1 MFPQVG
7 SPSSFAPG
15 PYIIGS
21 VVPRCFDSSRAVQ
34 SRALQCLELTVRI
47 LSAFEGRDGES
58 VEGALSRLKAL
69 SALSPSGDNSEP
81 VGSAAVAKAASEVL
95 REWVSHAQLLPLLH
109 SLVDALL
116 DRIASSARG
125 ASMVLCSVAEARG
138 GELYTHVADLV
149 SDKIH
154 SKLAVLDEAET
165 RVSALTCARLL
176 AAFNPR

>member
-58 VEGALSRLKAL
+58 VERALSRLKAL

-81 VGSAAVAKAASEVL
+81 VGSAGVARAASEVL

-109 SLVDALL
+109 SLVD
-116 DRIASSARG
+116 RG
-125 ASMVLCSVAEARG
+125 A
-138 GELYTHVADLV
+138 
-149 SDKIH
+149 IQ
-154 SKLAVLDEAET
+154 
-165 RVSALTCARLL
+165 
-176 AAFNPR
+176 

>member
-1 MFPQVG
+1 MFLPQVG

-47 LSAFEGRDGES
+47 LSAFEGRDGDGES
-58 VEGALSRLKAL
+58 VERALSRLKAL
-69 SALSPSGDNSEP
+69 SALSPSGEGNSEP
-81 VGSAAVAKAASEVL
+81 VGSAGVARAASEVL

-125 ASMVLCSVAEARG
+125 ASMVLCI
-138 GELYTHVADLV
+138 YH
-149 SDKIH
+149 
-154 SKLAVLDEAET
+154 
-165 RVSALTCARLL
+165 
-176 AAFNPR
+176 NY